1 MAVNSPVPKSGNKRK
16 QYLLFS
22 FFFFLP
28 IKSVTVRMAPETDL
42 LAKTHAYAESVLTE
56 RIPGTYLYHNI
67 FHTREVVRAAY
78 EIGRHSG
85 ITDKEMETL
94 LVAAWLHDL
103 GYRDG
108 KTNHEQTSMHMAR
121 TFLEEQGVSDKRIEK
136 VLQCIAATEMPQR
149 PQSHL
154 AEIMCDADLFH
165 LATDSYAEKS
175 ELLRQE
181 MNLLTGEKISR
192 RKWLHG
198 TKLFYEK
205 HFYFTQ
211 YGKSVLEPLK
221 QANLQKIEMSIAN
234 KEAEKAVEKEREEKK
249 EKNKEKEGKKEKAKR
264 PDRGIETMF
273 RLTSQNHVEL
283 SAMADNKANIMI
295 TVNSI
300 IVSILVSILIRKFEE
315 FPNLVVP
322 TVILTLVCLITIVF
336 SVLATRPNVSSGR
349 FTREDVM
356 AKRTNLLFFGNF
368 HNMTLED
375 YEEGVRE
382 MMTDSEFLYGS
393 MTRDIYFQGKV
404 LGRKYKLLRISYTV
418 FMFGFVLAV
427 FSFGIAIFF
436 FPVVD

>member
-1 MAVNSPVPKSGNKRK
+1 
-16 QYLLFS
+16 
-22 FFFFLP
+22 
-28 IKSVTVRMAPETDL
+28 MAPETDL
-42 LAKTHAYAESVLTE
+42 LARTHAYAESILTE
-56 RIPGTYLYHNI
+56 RLASTFLFHNVD
-67 FHTREVVRAAY
+67 HTREVVEAVQ
-78 EIGRHSG
+78 EIGRHCG
-85 ITDKEMETL
+85 LGEKDMETL
-94 LVAAWLHDL
+94 LIAAWLHDV

-108 KTNHEQTSMHMAR
+108 RINHERTSMHIAR
-121 TFLEEQGVSDKRIEK
+121 TFLEEHGVGEKRIEK

-149 PQSHL
+149 PQGLL
-154 AEIMCDADLFH
+154 AEVMCDADLYH
-165 LATDSYAEKS
+165 LATDQYAEKS

-181 MNLLTGEKISR
+181 VSLLTGEKVGK
-192 RKWLHG
+192 RKWLYG
-198 TKLFYEK
+198 NKLFYEK
-205 HFYFTQ
+205 HHYFTE
-211 YGKSVLEPLK
+211 YGRTVLEPRK
-221 QANLQKIEMSIAN
+221 QANLQKIEAAIAG
-234 KEAEKAVEKEREEKK
+234 KEAEKEAGKALEKEKK
-249 EKNKEKEGKKEKAKR
+249 EKKAEAPEAKAAREVKKEKEKR
-264 PDRGIETMF
+264 PERGVETMF

-322 TVILTLVCLITIVF
+322 TIILTTVCLVTIVF
-336 SVLATRPNVSSGR
+336 AVLATRPNVSSGT
-349 FTREDVM
+349 FTREDIL

-368 HNMTLED
+368 HNVSLQD

-382 MMTDSEFLYGS
+382 MMKDSEFLYGS

-427 FSFGIAIFF
+427 LSFGIAIFF

>member
-1 MAVNSPVPKSGNKRK
+1 M
-16 QYLLFS
+16 
-22 FFFFLP
+22 
-28 IKSVTVRMAPETDL
+28 
-42 LAKTHAYAESVLTE
+42 
-56 RIPGTYLYHNI
+56 
-67 FHTREVVRAAY
+67 
-78 EIGRHSG
+78 
-85 ITDKEMETL
+85 
-94 LVAAWLHDL
+94 
-103 GYRDG
+103 
-108 KTNHEQTSMHMAR
+108 
-121 TFLEEQGVSDKRIEK
+121 
-136 VLQCIAATEMPQR
+136 QCIAATEMPQS

-154 AEIMCDADLFH
+154 AEIMCDADLYH
-165 LATDSYAEKS
+165 LASDNYAEKA
-175 ELLRQE
+175 ELLRKE
-181 MNLLTGEKISR
+181 VSLMTGEKISK
-192 RKWLHG
+192 RKWLYG
-198 TKLFYEK
+198 NKLFYEK
-205 HFYFTQ
+205 HCYFTE
-211 YGKSVLEPLK
+211 YGKTVLEPRK
-221 QANLQKIEMSIAN
+221 QANLKEIEMSIEE
-234 KEAEKAVEKEREEKK
+234 KEAEKNGKKEREEKK
-249 EKNKEKEGKKEKAKR
+249 EKEDNKVKAKR

-315 FPNLVVP
+315 FPNLIVP
-322 TVILTLVCLITIVF
+322 TVILTMVCLITIVF
-336 SVLATRPNVSSGR
+336 AVLATRPNVSSGR
-349 FTREDVM
+349 FTREDVQ

-427 FSFGIAIFF
+427 LSFGIAIFF